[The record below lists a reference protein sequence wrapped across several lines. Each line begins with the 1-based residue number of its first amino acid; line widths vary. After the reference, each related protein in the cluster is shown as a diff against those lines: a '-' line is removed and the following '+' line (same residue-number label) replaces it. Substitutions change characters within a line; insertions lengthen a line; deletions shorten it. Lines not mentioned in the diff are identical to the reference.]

1 MAWFKGALTS
11 LLAKL
16 APGIGSVAKWAL
28 YLILGW
34 VWEKIAVPLW
44 TRYQAEKEARIIAEE
59 NLKKYRA
66 AIEQGDEDEI
76 ERIGSDILNGR
87 RR

>member
-1 MAWFKGALTS
+1 MAWFKGVFAS
-11 LLAKL
+11 ILAKL
-16 APGIGSVAKWAL
+16 APGMGSVVKWVL

-34 VWEKIAVPLW
+34 IWEKIALPLW

-59 NLKKYRA
+59 NLKKYREA
-66 AIEQGDEDEI
+66 VERGDEDEI
-76 ERIGSDILNGR
+76 GRIGSDILNGR